1 MTNGNNPSVPAGPA
15 QPIKPDLGGYLAGI
29 TYGKQIKPIFALI
42 HGPDGVGKT
51 TFASKAP
58 EPVFLG
64 TENGSDQLDVAR
76 LPRPE
81 TLGVF
86 RNQIAGLLNQEHPF
100 KTVVIDSI
108 DWLEPL
114 IWRQVCA
121 EGQVKTIEDYAG
133 GFGKGYIRA
142 LEIWRGLLEELSALA
157 KRFHVILI
165 AHSKIKRFDDPK
177 LPTGYD
183 RYVIAINE
191 WGAAAIRQSVDAV
204 LFATFNEKVK
214 QTAKSSGPGNRG
226 LGEGERILFTEH
238 RPAFDAKNR
247 FQLPFELPLEWRA
260 FAECV
265 KKFYFGEPGSQEGG
279 AGGEKPGS
287 GGPDSDPGSAP
298 VSGPPHPLSPATA
311 ETKGTDE
318 T

>member
-1 MTNGNNPSVPAGPA
+1 MTNDNNP
-15 QPIKPDLGGYLAGI
+15 KPELGGFLAGI
-29 TYGKQIKPIFALI
+29 TYGKQVKPIFVLM

-51 TFASKAP
+51 TFASQAP
-58 EPVFLG
+58 EPVFVGL
-64 TENGSDQLDVAR
+64 EKGSDQLNVAR

-86 RNQIAGLLNQEHPF
+86 LDQLAGLTNQQHPF
-100 KTVVIDSI
+100 KTVVIDSV

-142 LEIWRGLLEELSALA
+142 LEIWRGVVERISALA
-157 KRFHVILI
+157 NRFHVVLI

-183 RYVIAINE
+183 RYIIAINE
-191 WGAAAIRQSVDAV
+191 MAAAAVRQTVDAV
-204 LFATFNEKVK
+204 LFASFNEKVK
-214 QTAKSSGPGNRG
+214 QVAKSGSGNRG

-247 FQLPFELPLEWRA
+247 FNLPFELPLEWRA
-260 FAECV
+260 FAEHV
-265 KKFYFGEPGSQEGG
+265 KKFYFGETAGQAGG
-279 AGGEKPGS
+279 ADGSKPGS
-287 GGPDSDPGSAP
+287 GGPGSRP
-298 VSGPPHPLSPATA
+298 ESGPASPHPLAPASA
-311 ETKGTDE
+311 NEPKGTDE
-318 T
+318 GQTNSPTPAA